1 MDLAELRDVEPRE
14 VWEHEARDF
23 TPWLAENLERLSQAI
38 GIPALELEGTEVQ
51 VEQFAADIVAVDPA
65 DGSRVLIE
73 NQLADSDHDH
83 LGKILTYLAGVQAQ
97 TVVWVAPRFE
107 EAHRS
112 AVRWLNDHTVEPFA
126 FFAVRVRVVQIAD
139 SQRALLFEVLEHPS
153 AWDRRV
159 RATVD
164 RPRSER
170 TKFRREFWTFYAE
183 RHPDDGVPADN
194 GASSIWI
201 PVEAAELNVAP
212 YLTKRS
218 VGVCVRGGRRES
230 PEAFYQRFRRW
241 EAKLR
246 DQLQA
251 KDNYADEGRYKG
263 RYAYSSYSC
272 DTSERDNWPAMADWL
287 HTKITEYRQVL
298 ETTPAPQPVED

>member
-1 MDLAELRDVEPRE
+1 MLLAELKDVAPRA

-38 GIPALELEGTEVQ
+38 GIPLELEGTEVQ
-51 VEQFAADIVAVDPA
+51 VEQFAADVVAVDPE

-112 AVRWLNDHTVEPFA
+112 AVRWLNDHTVAPFA

-139 SQRALLFEVLEHPS
+139 SPRALLFEVLEHPS

-170 TKFRREFWTFYAE
+170 TKFRRVFWTYYAE

-194 GASSIWI
+194 GASSTWI

>member
-1 MDLAELRDVEPRE
+1 MDLAELKDVEPRE

-23 TPWLAENLERLSQAI
+23 TPWLAKNLERLSQAI
-38 GIPALELEGTEVQ
+38 GIPALVLEDTEVQ
-51 VEQFAADIVAVDPA
+51 VEQFAADIVAVDPE

-126 FFAVRVRVVQIAD
+126 FFAVRVRVVKIAD
-139 SQRALLFEVLEHPS
+139 SQQALLFEVLEHPS

-164 RPRSER
+164 RPRSEL
-170 TKFRREFWTFYAE
+170 TKFRREFWSSYVGKY
-183 RHPDDGVPADN
+183 PNDGVPADN
-194 GASSIWI
+194 GASWAWV
-201 PVEAAELNVAP
+201 PVKAVELNIAL
-212 YLTKRS
+212 YLTQHS
-218 VGVCVRGGRRES
+218 VGVCVRGDRGES
-230 PEAFYQRFRRW
+230 PDEVYQRFRPW

-251 KDNYADEGRYKG
+251 KDHYADEGRYKG
-263 RYAYSSYSC
+263 RYAYSWYSC
-272 DTSERDNWPAMADWL
+272 ETNERDNWPAMAEWL
-287 HTKITEYRQVL
+287 HTRITEYRQVL
-298 ETTPAPQPVED
+298 ETAPAPPAAD

>member
-1 MDLAELRDVEPRE
+1 MLLAELKDVAPRA

-38 GIPALELEGTEVQ
+38 GIPLELEGTEVQ
-51 VEQFAADIVAVDPA
+51 VEQFAADIVAVDPE

-73 NQLADSDHDH
+73 NQLAASDHDH

-97 TVVWVAPRFE
+97 TVVWVAPHFE

-139 SQRALLFEVLEHPS
+139 SPRALLFEVLEHPS

-164 RPRSER
+164 RPGSEQ
-170 TKFRREFWTFYAE
+170 TKFRREFWSFYAE

-194 GASSIWI
+194 QTSSVWI
-201 PVEAAELNVAP
+201 PVEAAELNLAP
-212 YLTKRS
+212 YLTQHS
-218 VGVCVRGGRRES
+218 VGVCVRGGRGES
-230 PEAFYQRFRRW
+230 PEAVYQRFRRW

-246 DQLQA
+246 DQHQA
-251 KDNYADEGRYKG
+251 KDHYADEGRYKG
-263 RYAYSSYSC
+263 RYAYSWYSC
-272 DTSERDNWPAMADWL
+272 DTSERDNWPDMADWL
-287 HTKITEYRQVL
+287 HTEITEYRQVL
-298 ETTPAPQPVED
+298 ESAPAPPAAD

>member
-51 VEQFAADIVAVDPA
+51 VEQFAADVVAVDPA

-112 AVRWLNDHTVEPFA
+112 AVRWLNDHTVAPFA

-139 SQRALLFEVLEHPS
+139 SPRALLFEVLEHPS

-164 RPRSER
+164 RPHSER

-194 GASSIWI
+194 QTSSVWI
-201 PVEAAELNVAP
+201 PVEAAELNLAP
-212 YLTKRS
+212 YLTQHS
-218 VGVCVRGGRRES
+218 VGVCVRGDRGES

-298 ETTPAPQPVED
+298 ESAPAPPPAD

>member
-1 MDLAELRDVEPRE
+1 MLLAELKDVAPRA

-38 GIPALELEGTEVQ
+38 GIPLELEGTEVQ
-51 VEQFAADIVAVDPA
+51 VEQFAADVVAVDPE

-112 AVRWLNDHTVEPFA
+112 AVRWLNDHTVAPFA

-139 SQRALLFEVLEHPS
+139 SPRALLFEVLEHPS

-164 RPRSER
+164 RPRSEL
-170 TKFRREFWTFYAE
+170 TKFRREFWTYYAE

-194 GASSIWI
+194 GASSTWI